1 MRDHRRHCTM
11 NNLILAPTRRYF
23 GFGDKNDFCI
33 LDGGRCIGRIFLS
46 PQAPEGRSWF
56 WTITDRYFPPSI
68 DNEGYCITREEAMA
82 AFRMRWTS
90 AGGSWAAGS

>member
-1 MRDHRRHCTM
+1 M
-11 NNLILAPTRRYF
+11 NNLILAPTRRYY

-33 LDGGRCIGRIFLS
+33 LDGGKCIGRIFLS

-68 DNEGYCITREEAMA
+68 DNKGYCATAFPSSVLARGSVREH
-82 AFRMRWTS
+82 
-90 AGGSWAAGS
+90 